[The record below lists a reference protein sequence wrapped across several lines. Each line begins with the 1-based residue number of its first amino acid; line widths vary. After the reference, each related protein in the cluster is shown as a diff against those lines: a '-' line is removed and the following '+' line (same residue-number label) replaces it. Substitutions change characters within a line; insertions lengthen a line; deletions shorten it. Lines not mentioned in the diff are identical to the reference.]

1 MAVRVVRFSILAGA
15 VLAFAAAC
23 GGSGPAATPGGPA
36 ATPAPCTGSG
46 GTPVGIAGNA
56 FNPLSISVGV
66 GGVVTWTNADGA
78 THTVT
83 FNDGPDCGRLGQGAS
98 VSRTFDTPGTF
109 AYHCEIHASMRAT
122 VVVE

>member
-1 MAVRVVRFSILAGA
+1 MR
-15 VLAFAAAC
+15 LAFLVGAILVLTTAC
-23 GGSGPAATPGGPA
+23 GGSGTVATPGGPA
-36 ATPAPCTGSG
+36 ATSPPCSGSG

-56 FNPLSISVGV
+56 FNPLSVSVAV
-66 GGVVTWTNADGA
+66 GGVVTWTNADSA

-98 VSRTFDTPGTF
+98 VSRTFDTAGTF

-122 VVVE
+122 VVIE